1 MASGK
6 GLIRQQT
13 LSDIAEA
20 IREKLGVS
28 YSITP
33 PQFPLEIAKIS
44 TASSSSN
51 FIPNTI
57 QKTIEENEL
66 KKTSQV
72 HSVRPYCFEN
82 CTSLTGSYELP
93 LCEKIG
99 ARAFANTKVSKIVL
113 SNNIRSIATDAF
125 SGVTTPIHFVIDRQ
139 ENFVYGY
146 PWSASY
152 ATIEW
157 LNPVPRTIDGAIID
171 KTVSDTSRI
180 YRYII
185 GENGSYRS
193 LDNVKSNETPEQ
205 CEELMNKGWNYGEYY
220 LTEDQLGASRSL
232 VSDSPMNIDSVKI
245 YLGRYSGNNKN
256 LIVTVEYKDVDGN
269 WIEIQDVDILQT
281 IPYPINYFEIQ
292 MPPSTD
298 VYGIRWIHKKEP
310 QKSRDNNICFFGF
323 VLYKDGSVVPQ
334 YEDSE
339 LGSDLAEVTSIRPYC
354 FENCTKI
361 VGEISLPMVETIN
374 TCAFQGCTN
383 ISAITLGSNLTSIGS
398 NAFKNSGIKTIT
410 IQKANGSVSGS
421 PWGASGA
428 TVVWNG

>member
-1 MASGK
+1 MSK
-6 GLIRQQT
+6 GFITKQYLD
-13 LSDIAEA
+13 DIADA
-20 IREKLGVS
+20 IREKLDVS
-28 YSITP
+28 YLITP
-33 PQFPLEIAKIS
+33 LQFPSKIASIS
-44 TASSSSN
+44 GDAIAYK
-51 FIPNTI
+51 FLA
-57 QKTIEENEL
+57 KTIE
-66 KKTSQV
+66 KTVEAKYLQNTLQV

-82 CTSLTGSYELP
+82 CTSFTGSYELP

-99 ARAFANTKVSKIVL
+99 TRAFASTKVSEIVL

-125 SGVTTPIHFVIDRQ
+125 SGVTTPICFVIDRP

-146 PWSASY
+146 PWGASY

-157 LNPVPRTIDGAIID
+157 LSPVPRTVDGSIID
-171 KTVSDTSRI
+171 KTVSKTSRI
-180 YRYII
+180 YRYIA
-185 GENGSYRS
+185 GGNGSYKS
-193 LDNVKSNETPEQ
+193 LDTVKSNETPKQ

-220 LTEDQLGASRSL
+220 LIEDQLGANRSI
-232 VSDSPMNIDSVKI
+232 VSDSPMDIDSVRI

-281 IPYPINYFEIQ
+281 IPYPINYFEIS

-298 VYGIRWIHKKEP
+298 IYGIRWIHKKEP
-310 QKSRDNNICFFGF
+310 KKSRDNNICFFGF

-334 YEDSE
+334 YENSE
-339 LGSDLAEVTSIRPYC
+339 LVSNLAEVTSVRSYC

-361 VGEISLPMVETIN
+361 VGEINLPMVETIN

-383 ISAITLGSNLTSIGS
+383 ISAISLGPNLTSIGS

-410 IQKANGSVSGS
+410 IQKASGSVSGS